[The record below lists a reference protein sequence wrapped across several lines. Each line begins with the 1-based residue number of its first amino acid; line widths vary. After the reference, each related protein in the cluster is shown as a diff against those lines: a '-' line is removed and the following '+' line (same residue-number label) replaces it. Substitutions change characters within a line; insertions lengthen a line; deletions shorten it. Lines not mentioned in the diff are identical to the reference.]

1 MTEVQQRTVQLLF
14 NPAGPTNDKV
24 LWGTSNPDVAT
35 VEGDSYTAT
44 ITGVKGGTATINVIS
59 EDGLKVATCDVYV
72 REPVTGITL
81 NETTVE
87 SSMAIGKFQ
96 LVATVNPAGEGVNRN
111 VTWTSSDTSII
122 TVDENGLV
130 SFVKPGYATIVCKT
144 EDGAFHCNM

>member
-1 MTEVQQRTVQLLF
+1 MQLVMF
-14 NPAGPTNDKV
+14 
-24 LWGTSNPDVAT
+24 
-35 VEGDSYTAT
+35 
-44 ITGVKGGTATINVIS
+44 
-59 EDGLKVATCDVYV
+59 YV

-130 SFVKPGYATIVCKT
+130 TFVKPDMQLLFVRPKMVHLLQHVTLL
-144 EDGAFHCNM
+144 